1 VLSLEDLIPLTD
13 DDKFLLGVTK
23 LILEVFDLLLV
34 PGIFDLVLGGVDSL
48 LMLESIKVDLKFLVQ
63 FTPVITI
70 FASSVDFDVD
80 QSEVRFAVFE
90 LLSQDKQLMVTSVKL

>member
-1 VLSLEDLIPLTD
+1 
-13 DDKFLLGVTK
+13 
-23 LILEVFDLLLV
+23 
-34 PGIFDLVLGGVDSL
+34 
-48 LMLESIKVDLKFLVQ
+48 
-63 FTPVITI
+63 VITI